1 MAKKTKA
8 QLRRLMK
15 DIRSKSHL
23 LFLHDVLTLNQMEQ
37 IRKINVSV
45 LNKLK

>member
-1 MAKKTKA
+1 MAKRTKA
-8 QLRRLMK
+8 QLKRLMK
-15 DIRSKSHL
+15 DIRSKSHM
-23 LFLHDVLTLNQMEQ
+23 LFLHDLLTLNQMEQ